1 MIKLKN
7 FIGGEFCEPQ
17 SGTYLDNFE
26 PATGQVYS
34 QLPDSNELDVVLA
47 VQRANKAFVS
57 WSALKAEERAGFL
70 YRIADLIE
78 ENLEALAAA
87 ESRDVGKPLALA
99 RSLDIPRAAHN
110 FRFFAGRI
118 LHHQEASTYQE
129 GHSLN
134 YTLRQPVGVAGLISP
149 WNLPLYLLTWKIAPA
164 LACGNTVVCKPSE
177 VTPMTAFLL
186 AELMQKADLPQGVCN
201 IIFGRGEVAGR
212 TLVEHPAVPLIS
224 FTGGTAT
231 GAKIAQAAA
240 PHFKKLG
247 LELGGKN
254 ANIVLKDAN
263 LKKAV
268 ETSLRSSFLNQGQ
281 ICLCGSRI
289 YVQQDIYDQFMESF
303 VAGAEA
309 LVVGDPRDEKTFMGP
324 LVSAEHLAKVK
335 GAIDQAV
342 SEGGKVLAGGVQ
354 PKDLPSEMAQGYFLR
369 PTVVADLSQCSEIH
383 QEEIFGPVVTVQ
395 PFKYAHEAVKWANT
409 SSYGLAA
416 SLWTQN
422 LTQAHKLAGQIQA
435 GTVWVNTWMNRDLRM
450 PFGGMKASG
459 LGREG
464 GDYSIDFYTEQKT
477 VCVGL

>member
-1 MIKLKN
+1 MQLKN
-7 FIGGEFCEPQ
+7 LINGEFVAPQ
-17 SGTYLDNFE
+17 SGTYLDNYD
-26 PATGQVYS
+26 PARAEVYS

-47 VQRANKAFVS
+47 VQAANKAFTK
-57 WSALKAEERAGFL
+57 WSVTPVEARAQIL

-78 ENLEALAAA
+78 ENLEKLAEA

-99 RSLDIPRAAHN
+99 RKVDIPRAAQN
-110 FRFFAGRI
+110 FRFFAGQI
-118 LHHQEASTYQE
+118 LHHQEASTYAE
-129 GHSLN
+129 GKALN
-134 YTLRQPVGVAGLISP
+134 YSLRQPVGVAGLISP

-186 AELMQKADLPQGVCN
+186 GEILQQANLPPGVCN

-224 FTGGTAT
+224 FTGGTDT
-231 GAKIAQAAA
+231 GAKIALAAA
-240 PHFKKLG
+240 PQFKKLS

-254 ANIVLKDAN
+254 ANIVLKDAD

-268 ETSLRSSFLNQGQ
+268 QTSLRSSFLNQGQ

-289 YVQQDIYDQFMESF
+289 YVQQDVYDAFMDQFVSET
-303 VAGAEA
+303 EK
-309 LVVGDPRDEKTFMGP
+309 LVVGDPKDEKSFMGP
-324 LVSAEHLAKVK
+324 LVSAAHLEKVQQ
-335 GAIDQAV
+335 AISQAQQ
-342 SEGGKVLAGGVQ
+342 EGGKILTGGQ
-354 PKDLPSEMAQGYFLR
+354 APEGLPEELKSGYFLR
-369 PTVVADLSQCSEIH
+369 PTVIADLSQCSTLH

-395 PFKYAHEAVKWANT
+395 PFKYAHEAVKAANT

-422 LTQAHKLAGQIQA
+422 LTQAHKLASQIQA

-450 PFGGMKASG
+450 PFGGMKSSG

-464 GDYSIDFYTEQKT
+464 GEHSIDFFTEQKT
-477 VCVGL
+477 VCVGLE